1 MKTSNYLAK
10 LPQEATI
17 KSIQVLKD
25 YDLISLDVSIPSQRL
40 CPHCGSNDCVIK
52 DSGTIQT
59 VRHIPCNHRGTVV
72 SFHKRRLLCRD
83 CHSSFYET
91 PYWIHPSLR
100 MTQALYDGS
109 KAFSGV
115 SPLIPGVLYSF
126 TGLFRRTPYFPGVSL
141 NLLVFL
147 VFTRFYWSSPLFT
160 GVPYLNHQIFFKLH
174 QLFLKL
180 PITFIA
186 MLDASMV
193 APYFQCYD

>member
-25 YDLISLDVSIPSQRL
+25 YDLITLDVPTASQRL

-52 DSGTIQT
+52 DSGTLQT
-59 VRHIPCNHRGTVV
+59 IRHIPCNHRGTVV
-72 SFHKRRLLCRD
+72 SFHKRRLLCKD

-100 MTQALYDGS
+100 MTQALYDSILLDLIQPLAFSEVARRNHVPQSTVQSVFQFIHFGRPAKLGS

-115 SPLIPGVLYSF
+115 SPPIPGVLYSF
-126 TGLFRRTPYFPGVSL
+126 TSLFRRTPYFPGVSL

-147 VFTRFYWSSPLFT
+147 VFTRFS
-160 GVPYLNHQIFFKLH
+160 
-174 QLFLKL
+174 
-180 PITFIA
+180 
-186 MLDASMV
+186 
-193 APYFQCYD
+193 

>member
-1 MKTSNYLAK
+1 MAK
-10 LPQEATI
+10 YPQIFTLSDI
-17 KSIQVLKD
+17 
-25 YDLISLDVSIPSQRL
+25 
-40 CPHCGSNDCVIK
+40 
-52 DSGTIQT
+52 T
-59 VRHIPCNHRGTVV
+59 
-72 SFHKRRLLCRD
+72 
-83 CHSSFYET
+83 
-91 PYWIHPSLR
+91 SLR
-100 MTQALYDGS
+100 SLTNLSLFTPSSPLWQIRSKKALYPESISSIGFGS

-115 SPLIPGVLYSF
+115 SPPIPGVLYSF
-126 TGLFRRTPYFPGVSL
+126 TSLFRRTPYFPGVSL

>member
-1 MKTSNYLAK
+1 MLYVRINFKQRYISIYLVNILFIPSPILTSLFSILSTNLALRLFLVFLLKSPVFFKVSPAYLEE
-10 LPQEATI
+10 L
-17 KSIQVLKD
+17 
-25 YDLISLDVSIPSQRL
+25 LIFLVSSETFSLSWRSLDLPGV
-40 CPHCGSNDCVIK
+40 
-52 DSGTIQT
+52 
-59 VRHIPCNHRGTVV
+59 
-72 SFHKRRLLCRD
+72 LLC
-83 CHSSFYET
+83 
-91 PYWIHPSLR
+91 LL
-100 MTQALYDGS
+100 MGS

-115 SPLIPGVLYSF
+115 SPPIPGVLYSF
-126 TGLFRRTPYFPGVSL
+126 TSLFRRTPYFPGVSL

-147 VFTRFYWSSPLFT
+147 VFTRFYWSSPLFA

>member
-1 MKTSNYLAK
+1 MTNQSTIDKLIEMRLSSMADAFRIQMDDSTMKEVPFEDRFGMLVDVEYTNRK
-10 LPQEATI
+10 NNR
-17 KSIQVLKD
+17 LK
-25 YDLISLDVSIPSQRL
+25 R
-40 CPHCGSNDCVIK
+40 
-52 DSGTIQT
+52 
-59 VRHIPCNHRGTVV
+59 
-72 SFHKRRLLCRD
+72 
-83 CHSSFYET
+83 
-91 PYWIHPSLR
+91 
-100 MTQALYDGS
+100 GS

-115 SPLIPGVLYSF
+115 SPPIPGVLYSF
-126 TGLFRRTPYFPGVSL
+126 TSLFRRTPYFPGVSL

-147 VFTRFYWSSPLFT
+147 VFTRFYWSSPLFA

>member
-1 MKTSNYLAK
+1 MDYRTTLVDSREGVNLTVQEAKQMASVIAPLLKQGHSPYQIVTNHPELGISEKTLYNYIENDVFHDIAGITVLDLRRQVSRK
-10 LPQEATI
+10 LPKKKAKT
-17 KSIQVLKD
+17 
-25 YDLISLDVSIPSQRL
+25 
-40 CPHCGSNDCVIK
+40 
-52 DSGTIQT
+52 
-59 VRHIPCNHRGTVV
+59 
-72 SFHKRRLLCRD
+72 
-83 CHSSFYET
+83 
-91 PYWIHPSLR
+91 
-100 MTQALYDGS
+100 GS

-115 SPLIPGVLYSF
+115 SPPIPGVLYSF
-126 TGLFRRTPYFPGVSL
+126 TSLFRRTPYFPGVSL

-147 VFTRFYWSSPLFT
+147 VFTRFYWSSPLFA

>member
-1 MKTSNYLAK
+1 MQ
-10 LPQEATI
+10 PM
-17 KSIQVLKD
+17 
-25 YDLISLDVSIPSQRL
+25 
-40 CPHCGSNDCVIK
+40 
-52 DSGTIQT
+52 
-59 VRHIPCNHRGTVV
+59 
-72 SFHKRRLLCRD
+72 LLCRMSS
-83 CHSSFYET
+83 HSNNPLLKTNCMHSMDADISAPAKNPFFQPVFLSRTKGSKSPAGRSRIMFKMFSFS
-91 PYWIHPSLR
+91 ISLLWR
-100 MTQALYDGS
+100 TNTSYQDQSGTSLGS

-115 SPLIPGVLYSF
+115 SPPIPGVLYSF
-126 TGLFRRTPYFPGVSL
+126 TSLFRRTPYFPGVSL

-147 VFTRFYWSSPLFT
+147 VFTRFYWSSPLFA

>member
-1 MKTSNYLAK
+1 MIYK
-10 LPQEATI
+10 
-17 KSIQVLKD
+17 
-25 YDLISLDVSIPSQRL
+25 
-40 CPHCGSNDCVIK
+40 VIN
-52 DSGTIQT
+52 
-59 VRHIPCNHRGTVV
+59 IPCFNLILRPISCQVCLLYTFLRSIHLKILILSVFTGLCASLSPGYLEEPF
-72 SFHKRRLLCRD
+72 SFD
-83 CHSSFYET
+83 TY
-91 PYWIHPSLR
+91 I
-100 MTQALYDGS
+100 GS

-115 SPLIPGVLYSF
+115 SPPIPGVLYSF
-126 TGLFRRTPYFPGVSL
+126 TSLFRRTPYFPGVSL

-147 VFTRFYWSSPLFT
+147 VFTRFYWSSPLFA